1 MPAISVEAPSNRL
14 TEYTVD
20 VTISSDLGKI
30 NYRILITR
38 FTPNQPPFPFE
49 MLLTYDQYVIFQQI
63 FNAA

>member
-1 MPAISVEAPSNRL
+1 MIDVPVAAPSNRL

-20 VTISSDLGKI
+20 ITCSSNLGQI

-49 MLLTYDQYVIFQQI
+49 MLLTAEQFAILTQMFCP
-63 FNAA
+63 